1 MKIGYVLFHIAL
13 ERTSL
18 NIWEYDFQTKKIN
31 QSIHGFDPII
41 SNAPES
47 LIENGYLHLESVKE
61 FGNMYAKLFERQ
73 KMLREFLS
81 LWIPKERG
89 ISMNIYVIQLY

>member
-1 MKIGYVLFHIAL
+1 MIFKQKRLIKV
-13 ERTSL
+13 
-18 NIWEYDFQTKKIN
+18 
-31 QSIHGFDPII
+31 HGFDRII

-47 LIENGYLHLESVKE
+47 LIENGYVHLESVKK

-81 LWIPKERG
+81 LWIPKESG
-89 ISMNIYVIQLY
+89 ISMNIYVI